1 MGSWNKWRGPA
12 LRGEAAVYAA
22 KARRNSIDSAHGRVR
37 VKTSVIPPLFLFLK
51 QSYEIPE
58 LLARGKKRDDA
69 SLCSA
74 SSAPQAPAQIDEW
87 EITTQMLA

>member
-12 LRGEAAVYAA
+12 LRGEDAVYAA
-22 KARRNSIDSAHGRVR
+22 KACRNSIDSAHGRVR
-37 VKTSVIPPLFLFLK
+37 VKTSVIPPLFPFLK
-51 QSYEIPE
+51 QPYEIPE
-58 LLARGKKRDDA
+58 LLTRGKKRDDA

-87 EITTQMLA
+87 KVITQMLA

>member
-37 VKTSVIPPLFLFLK
+37 VKTSVIPPSSSFLK
-51 QSYEIPE
+51 QPYEIPE
-58 LLARGKKRDDA
+58 VLAWGKKRDDA
-69 SLCSA
+69 FLSSA
-74 SSAPQAPAQIDEW
+74 SSASQAPAQIDEW